1 MKYKIFVVIIFMTFL
16 SGCMDLKI
24 EKADNVIA
32 PNNEAIPVHGSW
44 SIKDYRLILNDLNVE
59 KNLNKWINS
68 RIIFSED
75 KIQIGN
81 EVWKRPSYKVKRVNT
96 EKYFSNTYKV
106 SPKSLGIS
114 KKEVE
119 IIDIIS
125 NGKLFAQFI
134 KVDDND
140 LVIFVEYIFFNVKKM
155 KDEEKVEFIKAPL
168 DKKISKTG
176 VLIGMRSDSKEYKTL
191 WISTK
196 ENKLNPILEMNFL
209 FVPRKTGFWKVALT
223 GEEDGIPNL
232 IYAYPIKNEEDIIRE
247 EANEWDREKKI
258 VFTASEYMGIEYRHN
273 ETNEMRFKIIPI
285 DGLKERIGIK
295 VSDVGGKKLKEDYF
309 VGFKRLLN
317 SLHKS
322 IYDSLDKNLREDNFM
337 LYRYKGHWAMKGR
350 TYYNDSNRDYFDFQV
365 ERFPSKKIVNYDKF
379 HISWL
384 EVEKKV
390 PEAIDGFTSP
400 NRDVAIIIS
409 DKKIYIYEIEEIG
422 LSKDPM
428 AVIDKKEDEKVVM
441 AEWAIYSYVDK
452 WDKIIKEEIQKNM
465 KKNNVE
471 KE

>member
-1 MKYKIFVVIIFMTFL
+1 
-16 SGCMDLKI
+16 
-24 EKADNVIA
+24 
-32 PNNEAIPVHGSW
+32 
-44 SIKDYRLILNDLNVE
+44 
-59 KNLNKWINS
+59 
-68 RIIFSED
+68 
-75 KIQIGN
+75 
-81 EVWKRPSYKVKRVNT
+81 
-96 EKYFSNTYKV
+96 
-106 SPKSLGIS
+106 
-114 KKEVE
+114 
-119 IIDIIS
+119 
-125 NGKLFAQFI
+125 
-134 KVDDND
+134 
-140 LVIFVEYIFFNVKKM
+140 
-155 KDEEKVEFIKAPL
+155 
-168 DKKISKTG
+168 
-176 VLIGMRSDSKEYKTL
+176 
-191 WISTK
+191 
-196 ENKLNPILEMNFL
+196 
-209 FVPRKTGFWKVALT
+209 
-223 GEEDGIPNL
+223 
-232 IYAYPIKNEEDIIRE
+232 
-247 EANEWDREKKI
+247 
-258 VFTASEYMGIEYRHN
+258 
-273 ETNEMRFKIIPI
+273 
-285 DGLKERIGIK
+285 
-295 VSDVGGKKLKEDYF
+295 VGGKKLKEDYF